1 MRRTTRIGRSATAI
15 AAVAIVF
22 LVAGCDALANLVKGP
37 APTPQPCG
45 QVFNAVRCLAMT
57 DKAAFQL
64 HTTREDIT
72 AIVVVPEPTPEVRDG
87 VTILQTRSGGPPI
100 DLLVTLADGTIHQTT
115 LFCVGVNTEPACVD
129 DPHLDA
135 HSISLDGGYFDR
147 TADATPV
154 PSIAPD
160 ALAEATALRIDRLD
174 IPIDHTGTNEV
185 VLGEAWLPNG
195 LVTTA
200 GFALVDDWPP
210 GVTILDGGVRLEVR
224 SQLDGKPIQN
234 IYEHGW
240 RKGIEGVDAVLV
252 FDVFRFDPGATLSI
266 ADVVVR

>member
-1 MRRTTRIGRSATAI
+1 VGAA
-15 AAVAIVF
+15 ALAVAGLTVAF
-22 LVAGCDALANLVKGP
+22 VVAGCDALANVVKGP

-100 DLLVTLADGTIHQTT
+100 DLLVTLADGTVHQTT

-135 HSISLDGGYFDR
+135 HSISLDGGFYDR
-147 TADATPV
+147 TADATSV
-154 PSIAPD
+154 PSAAPD
-160 ALAEATALRIDRLD
+160 ALEMATELHIDRLD
-174 IPIDHTGTNEV
+174 IPIDHTGPYEIP
-185 VLGEAWLPNG
+185 LGEAWLPNG
-195 LVTTA
+195 LLTEA
-200 GFALVDDWPP
+200 DFALVDDWPA
-210 GVTILDGGVRLEVR
+210 GVTILDGGVSLEVR
-224 SQLDGKPIQN
+224 SDGRPIWN

-240 RKGIEGVDAVLV
+240 REGVEGVEAVLV

-266 ADVVVR
+266 AGVVVR

>member
-1 MRRTTRIGRSATAI
+1 MRRVGVGGG
-15 AAVAIVF
+15 AVAVAGLAAAF
-22 LVAGCDALANLVKGP
+22 VLAGCDALANMVKGP

-100 DLLVTLADGTIHQTT
+100 DLLVTLADGSIKQTT

-135 HSISLDGGYFDR
+135 HSISRDGGYFDR

-154 PSIAPD
+154 PSAAPD
-160 ALAEATALRIDRLD
+160 ALEMATELHIDRLD
-174 IPIDHTGTNEV
+174 IPIDHSGPHEV

-195 LVTTA
+195 LLTEA
-200 GFALVDDWPP
+200 DFDLVNDWPADL
-210 GVTILDGGVRLEVR
+210 TIIDGGVSLEVR
-224 SQLDGKPIQN
+224 AGGRPIQN

-240 RKGIEGVDAVLV
+240 REGTELVEAVLV
-252 FDVFRFDPGATLSI
+252 FDVFRFDPGAKLSI
-266 ADVVVR
+266 ANVVVR

>member
-1 MRRTTRIGRSATAI
+1 MRRARVG
-15 AAVAIVF
+15 AAAPVVAGLTIVF
-22 LVAGCDALANLVKGP
+22 IVAGCDALANLVTAP

-64 HTTREDIT
+64 HTTREDIS

-154 PSIAPD
+154 PSAAPD
-160 ALAEATALRIDRLD
+160 AIAEATELRIDRLD
-174 IPIDHTGTNEV
+174 IPIDHTGPNEV
-185 VLGEAWLPNG
+185 VLGEAWIPNG
-195 LVTTA
+195 LVTSA
-200 GFALVDDWPP
+200 DFALVDDWPSD
-210 GVTILDGGVRLEVR
+210 VTILDGGVRLEVR
-224 SQLDGKPIQN
+224 ADGRPIQN

-240 RKGIEGVDAVLV
+240 REGTELVEAVLV
-252 FDVFRFDPGATLSI
+252 FDVFRFDPGAKLSI
-266 ADVVVR
+266 ADVIVR

>member
-1 MRRTTRIGRSATAI
+1 MQRARGRAAALVVAGLTAAFI
-15 AAVAIVF
+15 
-22 LVAGCDALANLVKGP
+22 VAGCDALANMVKGP

-45 QVFNAVRCLAMT
+45 QVFNPVRCLAMT

-100 DLLVTLADGTIHQTT
+100 DLLVTLADGTLHQTT

-154 PSIAPD
+154 PSAAPD
-160 ALAEATALRIDRLD
+160 AIEMATKLHIDRLD
-174 IPIDHTGTNEV
+174 IPIDHTGPYQV
-185 VLGEAWLPNG
+185 SLGEAWLPNG
-195 LVTTA
+195 LLTEA
-200 GFALVDDWPP
+200 DFELVDDWPP
-210 GVTILDGGVRLEVR
+210 DITILDGGVSLEVR
-224 SQLDGKPIQN
+224 ADGRPIQN

-240 RKGIEGVDAVLV
+240 REGTELVEAVLV
-252 FDVFRFDPGATLSI
+252 FDVFRFDPGAKLSI